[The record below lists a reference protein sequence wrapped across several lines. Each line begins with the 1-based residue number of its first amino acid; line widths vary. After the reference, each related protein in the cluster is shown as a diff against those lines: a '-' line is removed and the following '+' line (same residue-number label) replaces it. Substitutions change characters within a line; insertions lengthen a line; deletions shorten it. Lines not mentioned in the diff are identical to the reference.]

1 MKLFGSEFKPSGT
14 TALFLTALLASAIAC
29 IYYIA
34 QGVAVPDLAIVA
46 VGISALLFVC
56 GICIDRDNAV
66 KNAEAEKSKAV
77 DEAQRQAEEE
87 AAAEAKAKQ
96 EAEHRVWSETHGLL
110 QFKVAGVTFK
120 NDDRTSRQS
129 ILRSAKQAADLADN
143 VGDGFSELVV
153 TIEEAR
159 YKDERSY
166 KVLIDGRQV
175 GNVPR
180 EYVENVH
187 DIYDQILDISI
198 DIDSFINEDDERI
211 YWGMVSILYQK

>member
-14 TALFLTALLASAIAC
+14 TALFLTALFASAIAC

-34 QGVAVPDLAIVA
+34 QGVAVPDLAIAA

-66 KNAEAEKSKAV
+66 KNAEAEKAKAV
-77 DEAQRQAEEE
+77 AEAQRQAEEE

-96 EAEHRVWSETHGLL
+96 EAEHRAWSETHGLL

-143 VGDGFSELVV
+143 VGDGFSDSVV

-198 DIDSFINEDDERI
+198 DIDSFINEDDEKI

>member
-1 MKLFGSEFKPSGT
+1 M
-14 TALFLTALLASAIAC
+14 
-29 IYYIA
+29 
-34 QGVAVPDLAIVA
+34 PDLAIVA

-77 DEAQRQAEEE
+77 AEAQRQAEEE